1 MTWPFGKYFYST
13 RRQSFVTGCSN
24 PFFLSQIS
32 LEIATVQLLR
42 RVFCEDENSRRK
54 LNGNLPEM
62 KPSTSTLV
70 NVVPLD
76 PETDRFI
83 LEKEKED
90 IERYQED
97 LFYSRLFR
105 ENFGSMGEFPTSSP
119 SFSPPLLPPTG
130 SPSSNSSGSACGYEF
145 ETEIVSTI
153 PTRKCPDPCYI
164 AIQIPDVLT
173 PRGMPSNSLR
183 CGNRWR

>member
-1 MTWPFGKYFYST
+1 MTWPFGKHFYST
-13 RRQSFVTGCSN
+13 RRQSFVTGSSN

-42 RVFCEDENSRRK
+42 GVFCEDENTRRK
-54 LNGNLPEM
+54 LNSNLSDM
-62 KPSTSTLV
+62 KPSTLV

-76 PETDRFI
+76 SETDRFI
-83 LEKEKED
+83 LEKEKEE

-130 SPSSNSSGSACGYEF
+130 APSSNSSGSACGYEF
-145 ETEIVSTI
+145 ETEIKSTI
-153 PTRKCPDPCYI
+153 PTRKCPDPCCI
-164 AIQIPDVLT
+164 AIQIPVVLT
-173 PRGMPSNSLR
+173 PRGMPSDSLR
-183 CGNRWR
+183 CWNWWR